1 MKYKINWWGVVFI
14 CFSSIFYTAGRE
26 DGRNA
31 QIRESIPTQAEL
43 DEYNEVYMKEMLNIC
58 KEVWE
63 SNKQDTE

>member
-1 MKYKINWWGVVFI
+1 MNTKVNWWGVVFI
-14 CFSSIFYTAGRE
+14 CLSSIFYVAGRE

-31 QIRESIPTQAEL
+31 QMRGSIPTQAEL

-63 SNKQDTE
+63 GTK

>member
-1 MKYKINWWGVVFI
+1 MEYKINWWGVVFI
-14 CFSSIFYTAGRE
+14 CLSSIFYVAGRE